1 MKQKVYLNDSDSKDD
16 VTIIAMRMNWELDK
30 RLKELTLIITHY
42 DELKELI
49 AKMKH
54 LADVATA
61 N

>member
-1 MKQKVYLNDSDSKDD
+1 LKQKVYLNDSDSKDD